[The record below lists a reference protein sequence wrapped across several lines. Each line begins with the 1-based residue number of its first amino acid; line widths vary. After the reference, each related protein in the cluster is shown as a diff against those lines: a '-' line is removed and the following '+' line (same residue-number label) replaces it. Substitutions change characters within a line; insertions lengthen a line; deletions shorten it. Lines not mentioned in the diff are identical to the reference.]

1 MFPKMYNFAEYENWL
16 FMVQWD
22 KLFFF
27 LGRKCYNFNDLEL

>member
-22 KLFFF
+22 KLFFSWVVNVAI
-27 LGRKCYNFNDLEL
+27 LMI